1 MDYIPAYI
9 SIDYILAC
17 ISIEDNPVRLYLIAA
32 VVMLLFNCLWAFLDR
47 ILLPWQAKRLLK
59 KWKIT
64 LRHTGKLPLLAQL
77 KELAVNLSGTI
88 SYGAPAVTDIFP
100 NGISSSRLLALAA
113 AIEKG
118 IDHPIA
124 EAIVEEASVRG
135 LALPDVSASNA
146 VPGKGAEALMN
157 RQALSLGSAK
167 FLQEQNIEIPAELF
181 TKADQLAY
189 KGQIIVFVAIGKFCR
204 GFITLHDKIKRS
216 VPGDI
221 SFLRE
226 MGITTTL
233 LTGANRSTAK
243 SYGKPASIHQI
254 RSELD
259 SMGKAKELLL
269 MQTGGHVIGAAGRT
283 MKFDGPIKSSQLS
296 FALEYAD
303 EAVKNL
309 ADVLIHTNSLG
320 TIATAKGICRVVMGK
335 KKTGRIIAIAC
346 NLLVVLSVVF
356 LLNLASLP
364 AYGSLLPIIIGL
376 FSAALLLLNQI
387 PLQY

>member
-1 MDYIPAYI
+1 M
-9 SIDYILAC
+9 DYILAC
-17 ISIEDNPVRLYLIAA
+17 ISIEDNPVRLYLITA
-32 VVMLLFNCLWAFLDR
+32 VVILLFNGLWAFLDR
-47 ILLPWQAKRLLK
+47 LLLPWQAKKLLK
-59 KWKIT
+59 KWKIGIKD
-64 LRHTGKLPLLAQL
+64 TGKLPLLAQL
-77 KELAVNLSGTI
+77 KDLVVNLSGTI

-100 NGISSSRLLALAA
+100 NGISSGRLLALAA

-124 EAIVEEASVRG
+124 EAIVDEASVRG
-135 LALPDVSASNA
+135 LALPEISAASP
-146 VPGKGAEALMN
+146 VPGKGVEALMN
-157 RQALSLGSAK
+157 RQTLSLGSAK
-167 FLQEQNIEIPAELF
+167 FLQEQNIDIPAELF
-181 TKADQLAY
+181 TRADQLAY

-243 SYGKPASIHQI
+243 SYGKPSTIDQI

-259 SMGKAKELLL
+259 AMGKAKELLL
-269 MQTGGHVIGAAGRT
+269 MQTSGRVIGAAGRT
-283 MKFDGPIKSSQLS
+283 MKFEGPIRSSQLS
-296 FALEYAD
+296 FALEYA
-303 EAVKNL
+303 EESVKSM

-335 KKTGRIIAIAC
+335 KKTGRLIAIAS
-346 NLLVVLSVVF
+346 NLLLVLSVVF

-364 AYGSLLPIIIGL
+364 AYGSLLPIIIGI
-376 FSAALLLLNQI
+376 FAAAILLLNQI

>member
-1 MDYIPAYI
+1 M
-9 SIDYILAC
+9 DYILAC
-17 ISIEDNPVRLYLIAA
+17 ISIEDNPVRLYLITA
-32 VVMLLFNCLWAFLDR
+32 VVILLFNCLWAFLDR
-47 ILLPWQAKRLLK
+47 LLLPWQAKKLLK
-59 KWKIT
+59 KWKIGIKNT
-64 LRHTGKLPLLAQL
+64 SKLPLLAQL
-77 KELAVNLSGTI
+77 KDLVVNLSGTI

-100 NGISSSRLLALAA
+100 NGISSGRLLALAA

-124 EAIVEEASVRG
+124 EAIVDEASVRG
-135 LALPDVSASNA
+135 LALPEISAASP
-146 VPGKGAEALMN
+146 VPGKGVEALMN
-157 RQALSLGSAK
+157 RQTLSLGSAK
-167 FLQEQNIEIPAELF
+167 FLQEQNIDIPAELF
-181 TKADQLAY
+181 TRADQLAY

-216 VPGDI
+216 APGAI

-243 SYGKPASIHQI
+243 SYGKPSTIDQI

-259 SMGKAKELLL
+259 AMGKAKELLL
-269 MQTGGHVIGAAGRT
+269 MQTSGRVIGAAGRT
-283 MKFDGPIKSSQLS
+283 MKFEGPIRSSQLS
-296 FALEYAD
+296 FALEYA
-303 EAVKNL
+303 EESVKSM

-335 KKTGRIIAIAC
+335 KKTGRLIAIAC
-346 NLLVVLSVVF
+346 NLLLVLSVVF

-364 AYGSLLPIIIGL
+364 AYGSLLPIIIGI
-376 FSAALLLLNQI
+376 FAAAILLLNQI

>member
-1 MDYIPAYI
+1 M
-9 SIDYILAC
+9 
-17 ISIEDNPVRLYLIAA
+17 
-32 VVMLLFNCLWAFLDR
+32 
-47 ILLPWQAKRLLK
+47 
-59 KWKIT
+59 
-64 LRHTGKLPLLAQL
+64 
-77 KELAVNLSGTI
+77 VNLSGTI

-100 NGISSSRLLALAA
+100 NGISSGRLLALAA

-124 EAIVEEASVRG
+124 EAIVDEASVRG
-135 LALPDVSASNA
+135 LALPEISAASP
-146 VPGKGAEALMN
+146 VPGKGVEALMN
-157 RQALSLGSAK
+157 RQTLSLGSAK
-167 FLQEQNIEIPAELF
+167 FLQEQNIDIPAELF
-181 TKADQLAY
+181 TRADQLAY

-243 SYGKPASIHQI
+243 SYGKPSTIDQI

-259 SMGKAKELLL
+259 AMGKAKELLL
-269 MQTGGHVIGAAGRT
+269 MQTSGRVIGAAGRT
-283 MKFDGPIKSSQLS
+283 MKFEGPIRSSQLS
-296 FALEYAD
+296 FALEYA
-303 EAVKNL
+303 EESVKSM

-335 KKTGRIIAIAC
+335 KKTGRLIAIAC
-346 NLLVVLSVVF
+346 NLLLVLSVVF

-364 AYGSLLPIIIGL
+364 AYGSLLPIIIGI
-376 FSAALLLLNQI
+376 FAAAILLLNQI

>member
-1 MDYIPAYI
+1 ME
-9 SIDYILAC
+9 YILAC
-17 ISIEDNPVRLYLIAA
+17 ISIEDNPTRLCLIAA
-32 VVMLLFNCLWAFLDR
+32 VVILLFNCLWAFLDR
-47 ILLPWQAKRLLK
+47 LLLPWQTKRLLK
-59 KWKIT
+59 KWKIEVKN
-64 LRHTGKLPLLAQL
+64 LRVLPLLTQL

-100 NGISSSRLLALAA
+100 NGISSARLLALAA

-118 IDHPIA
+118 IDHPVA
-124 EAIVEEASVRG
+124 EAIVEEACVRG
-135 LALPDVSASNA
+135 LALPDVSASNP
-146 VPGKGAEALMN
+146 VPGKGVEALMN
-157 RQALSLGSAK
+157 RQSLSLGSAA
-167 FLQEQNIEIPAELF
+167 FLQEQNIDIPAELF

-204 GFITLHDKIKRS
+204 GFITLHDKLKRS

-226 MGITTTL
+226 MGIKTTI

-243 SYGKPASIHQI
+243 SYSRPSTIDQI

-269 MQTGGHVIGAAGRT
+269 MQTGGQVIGAAGRT
-283 MKFDGPIKSSQLS
+283 MKFEGAIKSAQLS

-303 EAVKNL
+303 EAVKTM

-320 TIATAKGICRVVMGK
+320 TIATAKGICRVAEGK
-335 KKTGRIIAIAC
+335 KKTGRLICIAC
-346 NLLVVLSVVF
+346 NLLVILSVVF

-364 AYGSLLPIIIGL
+364 AYGSLLPILLGV
-376 FSAALLLLNQI
+376 FAAILLIMNQI

>member
-1 MDYIPAYI
+1 M
-9 SIDYILAC
+9 DYILAY
-17 ISIEDNPVRLYLIAA
+17 ISIEDNPIRLYLITA

-59 KWKIT
+59 KWKIG
-64 LRHTGKLPLLAQL
+64 LKDTGKLPLLAQL
-77 KELAVNLSGTI
+77 RELAVNLSGTI

-100 NGISSSRLLALAA
+100 NGISSARLLALAA

-124 EAIVEEASVRG
+124 EAIVDEACVRG
-135 LALPDVSASNA
+135 LAMPDVSASNP
-146 VPGKGAEALMN
+146 VPGKGVEALMN
-157 RQALSLGSAK
+157 RQSLTLGSAA
-167 FLQEQNIEIPAELF
+167 FLQEQNIDIPAELF

-189 KGQIIVFVAIGKFCR
+189 KGQIIVFVSIGKFCR
-204 GFITLHDKIKRS
+204 GFITLQDKLKRS

-226 MGITTTL
+226 MGIRTTI

-243 SYGKPASIHQI
+243 SYSRASTIDQI
-254 RSELD
+254 KSELD
-259 SMGKAKELLL
+259 SMDKAKEMLL

-283 MKFDGPIKSSQLS
+283 MKFEGAIRSAQLS

-303 EAVKNL
+303 EAVKNM

-320 TIATAKGICRVVMGK
+320 TIATAKGICRVAHGK
-335 KKTGRIIAIAC
+335 KKTGRLICIAC
-346 NLLVVLSVVF
+346 NLLVLLSIVF
-356 LLNLASLP
+356 LLNLTSLP
-364 AYGSLLPIIIGL
+364 AYGSLLPMLLGL
-376 FSAALLLLNQI
+376 FAAIMLLINQI